1 MKCFICI
8 VTITNYMNEYLYEL
22 FSDVFLT
29 DFSIDDADFK
39 RTVDLGKYGKLET
52 YSLFPGI
59 ILAFIDINIK
69 DYDNVFIEKKLPFRV
84 LEINHCSNGRYA
96 YAVGDDEIV
105 YFGKGDLCISIYDL
119 TKTLSDFPLGYYNGL
134 EIFIDVD
141 EANDYIKEYVS
152 DFDLIEFYEQLE
164 KSKGYRLVRSNEK
177 IEHVIGEIYDVDD
190 RIKESYFKLKCL
202 ELLLFFSITNF
213 TSTDGLS
220 LSRKQVELIENVK
233 NDLISNLE
241 SKITLDQLADK
252 YNVSKTTLKNCFKEI
267 YGKPI
272 IKWRNEYKLDCA
284 CRLIES
290 GDYSMSDISKMIG
303 YSSPSKFSKAF
314 KDYIGC
320 SPSDYAE

>member
-29 DFSIDDADFK
+29 DFSIDDTDFK

-59 ILAFIDINIK
+59 ILAFIDINII
-69 DYDNVFIEKKLPFRV
+69 DYDNVFIEEKLPFRV

-119 TKTLSDFPLGYYNGL
+119 TKTLSDFPLGYYSGL

-141 EANDYIKEYVS
+141 KANDYIKEYVS

-220 LSRKQVELIENVK
+220 LSRKQVELIDNVK
-233 NDLISNLE
+233 NNLISDLE

-252 YNVSKTTLKNCFKEI
+252 YHVSKTTLKNCFKEI

-272 IKWRNEYKLDCA
+272 IKWRNEYKLDYA

-290 GDYSMSDISKMIG
+290 GDYSMSDISKKIG

-320 SPSDYAE
+320 SPSDYVE

>member
-22 FSDVFLT
+22 FGDVFLT

-59 ILAFIDINIK
+59 ILAFIDIIIK

-152 DFDLIEFYEQLE
+152 DFDLIEFYEQL
-164 KSKGYRLVRSNEK
+164 
-177 IEHVIGEIYDVDD
+177 
-190 RIKESYFKLKCL
+190 
-202 ELLLFFSITNF
+202 
-213 TSTDGLS
+213 
-220 LSRKQVELIENVK
+220 
-233 NDLISNLE
+233 
-241 SKITLDQLADK
+241 
-252 YNVSKTTLKNCFKEI
+252 
-267 YGKPI
+267 
-272 IKWRNEYKLDCA
+272 
-284 CRLIES
+284 
-290 GDYSMSDISKMIG
+290 
-303 YSSPSKFSKAF
+303 
-314 KDYIGC
+314 
-320 SPSDYAE
+320 